1 LIEGGRMQHGFDDAG
16 DSLGGFGYRA
26 LFGREGDIAKVFEYD
41 STKQRVRTLNY
52 TGLSADRFT
61 FFVALS
67 ERPQLLGICVW
78 RKGRGNPGLV
88 ESMGEKGGC

>member
-1 LIEGGRMQHGFDDAG
+1 MQHGFDDAQH
-16 DSLGGFGYRA
+16 SLGGSGYRA
-26 LFGREGDIAKVFEYD
+26 LLAERGIEKGFEYD
-41 STKQRVRTLNY
+41 STKQRVRILNY

-78 RKGRGNPGLV
+78 RKDRGNPGLV
-88 ESMGEKGGC
+88 ESMGEEGGG